1 MKSSR
6 WVRGGD
12 TLDESGPDRGKPAQQ
27 RRLFAQD
34 RLVAL
39 GAGGDETEGYTLQ
52 LLEPLDIA
60 ARLRRQ
66 VGLVPGAD
74 GRGAPALDLLVD
86 GLGRG
91 HDGLVLGELRE
102 DLATVPVGDAD
113 LHRLALVEH
122 VELREGHGVEP
133 VDPHCVA
140 SDDRVEP
147 AAASRPPGGGAVF
160 VAARANRDR
169 KSTRLNSSHTVIS
182 YAVFCL
188 K

>member
-12 TLDESGPDRGKPAQQ
+12 TLDEAGPDRGKPAQQ

-34 RLVAL
+34 RLVPL
-39 GAGGDETEGYTLQ
+39 GTGGDETERYTLQ

-74 GRGAPALDLLVD
+74 GRGAPALDLLVY

-91 HDGLVLGELRE
+91 HHGPVLGGPRG
-102 DLATVPVGDAD
+102 DLPARPVRA
-113 LHRLALVEH
+113 
-122 VELREGHGVEP
+122 
-133 VDPHCVA
+133 
-140 SDDRVEP
+140 
-147 AAASRPPGGGAVF
+147 PG
-160 VAARANRDR
+160 
-169 KSTRLNSSHTVIS
+169 
-182 YAVFCL
+182 
-188 K
+188 

>member
-12 TLDESGPDRGKPAQQ
+12 TLDEAGPDRGKPAQQ

-39 GAGGDETEGYTLQ
+39 GAGRDETERYTLQ

-66 VGLVPGAD
+66 DGLVPCAHGP
-74 GRGAPALDLLVD
+74 GAPALDLLVD

-91 HDGLVLGELRE
+91 HHGLLIG
-102 DLATVPVGDAD
+102 
-113 LHRLALVEH
+113 AL
-122 VELREGHGVEP
+122 P
-133 VDPHCVA
+133 
-140 SDDRVEP
+140 
-147 AAASRPPGGGAVF
+147 
-160 VAARANRDR
+160 
-169 KSTRLNSSHTVIS
+169 
-182 YAVFCL
+182 
-188 K
+188 

>member
-12 TLDESGPDRGKPAQQ
+12 TLDEAGPDRGKPAQQ

-52 LLEPLDIA
+52 LLEPLAIA

-66 VGLVPGAD
+66 AGPVPGAD
-74 GRGAPALDLLVD
+74 GRGAPALALLVD

-91 HDGLVLGELRE
+91 PGALALGALPE
-102 DLATVPVGDAD
+102 DLAAAPVGDA
-113 LHRLALVEH
+113 
-122 VELREGHGVEP
+122 G
-133 VDPHCVA
+133 
-140 SDDRVEP
+140 
-147 AAASRPPGGGAVF
+147 
-160 VAARANRDR
+160 
-169 KSTRLNSSHTVIS
+169 
-182 YAVFCL
+182 
-188 K
+188 